1 MSLADEVA
9 KLDALKD
16 KGALTE
22 EQYKQAVARLLDN
35 AKVSPRA
42 VTAINALR
50 RSRSDRWIGGVA
62 GGLAEATG
70 LDNWVWRLIFAVLL
84 LFGGAGLIVYI
95 LMWIFV
101 PAESD
106 I

>member
-1 MSLADEVA
+1 MSFADEVE
-9 KLDALKD
+9 KLDALKQ
-16 KGALTE
+16 KGALSE
-22 EQYKQAVARLLDN
+22 EEYKRAIARLLDS
-35 AKVSPRA
+35 AKVPPRA

-50 RSRSDRWIGGVA
+50 RSRSDRWLGGVC

-84 LFGGAGLIVYI
+84 LFGGAGLIIYL

-101 PAESD
+101 PTDSD